1 MRTARRSLPAA
12 PPGFVTTTVR
22 DPTAAAGSTTRRT
35 AIRVAVTDCTAQ
47 ETPLPS
53 ETDAP
58 LAKRVPVTA
67 MYVVSPWLTSE
78 IETLVTA
85 GAACAAGS
93 AGAVGGAA
101 RVPTTSAADA
111 VSCRAARVA
120 RVVVVTGTW
129 GLAGHREHADRGR
142 GAAGVAVGHRDVARA
157 GGRAGGHVDAHVHE
171 EPERRVRPVDGH
183 PCSRDREVGLGE
195 RAHLEVLPLH
205 DHDPVGGALPEL

>member
-58 LAKRVPVTA
+58 PAKRVPVTA

-93 AGAVGGAA
+93 AGAVGAAARAAPASAA

-142 GAAGVAVGHRDVARA
+142 GAAGVAVGHRDV
-157 GGRAGGHVDAHVHE
+157 
-171 EPERRVRPVDGH
+171 
-183 PCSRDREVGLGE
+183 
-195 RAHLEVLPLH
+195 
-205 DHDPVGGALPEL
+205 